1 MFEFSVYKNGITYMT
16 YIEYVPFK
24 DIDSMHQAGYRFRL
38 NGKSIKLSDVK
49 ALEGLDLHKY
59 DPDDPES
66 ATQVQTKK
74 DDVQLSTGVTVEKK
88 EPEEK
93 PKRGRSKRRVICME
107 DGKVYNSMSEA
118 AKAYGIDP
126 AAVSYSVNT
135 GKPTK
140 KKDGYH
146 FKAEE

>member
-24 DIDSMHQAGYRFRL
+24 DIDSMHHAGYRFKL

-59 DPDDPES
+59 DPDNPES
-66 ATQVQTKK
+66 ATPVQPKK
-74 DDVQLSTGVTVEKK
+74 EEVKLSTGAAVE
-88 EPEEK
+88 EETRTA
-93 PKRGRSKRRVICME
+93 PKRGRSKRRVICVE
-107 DGKVYNSMSEA
+107 DGTVYGSMSEA